1 MLAEKVDDKIGRNED
16 RAEVT
21 TLDDSFQILFPFLL
35 TGPDDFI
42 FVVEGIL
49 QERLPKYSD
58 ASLLLVEH
66 LYIVHGWSTGKRDIL
81 SGSSV
86 NITEY
91 IGFSVLANT
100 LTYVRPSIFLQLRVI
115 AKLFTPIG
123 IVPIRVGNI
132 S

>member
-1 MLAEKVDDKIGRNED
+1 M
-16 RAEVT
+16 T
-21 TLDDSFQILFPFLL
+21 TLDVFFQILFPSLL

-49 QERLPKYSD
+49 QERLLD
-58 ASLLLVEH
+58 ASSLLVER
-66 LYIVHGWSTGKRDIL
+66 LYIVHGRSTGKRDIL

-100 LTYVRPSIFLQLRVI
+100 LTYVRPSSFLQLRVI